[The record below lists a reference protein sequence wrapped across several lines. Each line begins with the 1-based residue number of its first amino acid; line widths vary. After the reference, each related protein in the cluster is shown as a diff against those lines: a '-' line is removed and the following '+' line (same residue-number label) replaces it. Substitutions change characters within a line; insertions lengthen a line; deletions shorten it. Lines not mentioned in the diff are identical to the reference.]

1 MTLTA
6 LLLVLV
12 SAVTHAY
19 WNYLLKRAGGT
30 RAFIALSKASEA
42 LVYLPAFAVLAWR
55 APAGALHGVLPY
67 VLVGAAFVLASYVTL
82 GAMYGAGELSFTYPI
97 ARGGALLFL
106 PPLGWLTFGER
117 VGPLGWAA
125 IAAILAGVLVMQ
137 LPALRRDAWRELG
150 THLRGPATVLALL
163 MALIIS
169 SSTIYDKYAVRAVP
183 LFAYFYGYTAV
194 AGVCYLAFVARADG
208 VPALRTEWR
217 AHRGA
222 AVTVGILNTLSY
234 GLALFA
240 LRTDGS
246 TYVVGLRQ
254 ISIAFGVLLGARLL
268 GETVPPPRRLGVGL
282 LLVGCLLMAWGSR

>member
-1 MTLTA
+1 VTPTA
-6 LLLVLV
+6 LLLVLI
-12 SAVTHAY
+12 SAAAHAY

-42 LVYLPAFAVLAWR
+42 VVYFPAFAVLAWR

-67 VLVGAAFVLASYVTL
+67 VLLGAAFVLASYVTL

-125 IAAILAGVLVMQ
+125 IASILAGVLVMQ
-137 LPALRRDAWRELG
+137 LPALRRDAWKELG
-150 THLRGPATVLALL
+150 AHLRGPATVLALL

-169 SSTIYDKYAVRAVP
+169 SSTIYDKYAVRTVP

-194 AGVCYLAFVARADG
+194 AGACYLAFVARADG
-208 VPALRTEWR
+208 VPAVRAEWR
-217 AHRGA
+217 THRRSA
-222 AVTVGILNTLSY
+222 MMVGVLNTLSY

-240 LRTDGS
+240 LRTGGS

-254 ISIAFGVLLGARLL
+254 ISIPLGVWLGARLL
-268 GETVPPPRRLGVGL
+268 GEQVPAARRLGVALILAGCACMA
-282 LLVGCLLMAWGSR
+282 VGR

>member
-1 MTLTA
+1 MTPTA

-12 SAVTHAY
+12 SAAAHAY
-19 WNYLLKRAGGT
+19 WNFLLKRAGGT

-42 LVYLPAFAVLAWR
+42 AVYLPAFAVLAWR

-67 VLVGAAFVLASYVTL
+67 VLVGAAFVLASYVVL
-82 GAMYGAGELSFTYPI
+82 GAMYAAGELSFTYPI

-106 PPLGWLTFGER
+106 PALGWSVFGER

-125 IAAILAGVLVMQ
+125 VAAIVAGVLVMQ

-169 SSTIYDKYAVRAVP
+169 SSTIYDKYAVRTVP

-194 AGVCYLAFVARADG
+194 AGACYLAFVARADG
-208 VPALRTEWR
+208 VAALRAEWR
-217 AHRGA
+217 LHRGS
-222 AVTVGILNTLSY
+222 AVAVGVLNTVSY

-240 LRTDGS
+240 LRTGGS

-254 ISIAFGVLLGARLL
+254 VSIAFGVLLGWRFL
-268 GETVPPPRRLGVGL
+268 GERVPPPRRLGVAL
-282 LLVGCLLMAWGSR
+282 LLGGCLLMGLQR